1 MQKKLTVT
9 FTENQNDILGNGE
22 NVHTSIMFDNGT
34 SFITMTFGG
43 RDGMGRN
50 SITIDELRG
59 IFERLGV
66 EE

>member
-1 MQKKLTVT
+1 MQRKLTVT
-9 FTENQNDILGNGE
+9 FTEGQNDMLGNDK
-22 NVHTSIMFDNGT
+22 VHTSLMFDNGS

-43 RDGMGRN
+43 RDGMDRD
-50 SITIDELRG
+50 SVTIDELRR